1 MAEEI
6 TITVGAQVTNGLLKH
21 YVPTTSR
28 KIDQATARAGAVFQD
43 VGTTEETISFGDGV
57 PGYIVVMNLDATNYV
72 TLRFSTGVNAIR
84 LLPNG
89 GQAVFYL
96 APSTTLYA
104 IANVATCKVK
114 VDWFNS

>member
-21 YVPTTSR
+21 YVGTTSR
-28 KIDQATARAGAVFQD
+28 KVDQTTARAGAVFQD
-43 VGTTEETISFGDGV
+43 VGTSEETVSFGDGV
-57 PGYIVVMNLDATNYV
+57 PGYVVATNLDATNYV
-72 TLRFSTGVNAIR
+72 TLRFATGANAIH

-104 IANVATCKVK
+104 IANAAGCKVK
-114 VDWFNS
+114 FDWFNS